1 MDTTPCTVV
10 TLFPKQAGQPTPCEP
25 TVTKEALPAPPVP
38 SLLLSEGDKE
48 YRARF
53 ALGDL
58 CMLEIASTVRVL
70 GAVSG
75 VHFVPGRVTYDV
87 ITADDFRAHGVES
100 AAVRKVSPKEAK
112 DLKVSDLHFLRSQ
125 MALLSANG

>member
-1 MDTTPCTVV
+1 MDTPPCTVV
-10 TLFPKQAGQPTPCEP
+10 PLFRNGNQPTPCEP
-25 TVTKEALPAPPVP
+25 TFDKEALDAPPAP

-58 CMLEIASTVRVL
+58 CVLEITSSVRVL
-70 GAVSG
+70 GAVMG

-87 ITADDFRAHGVES
+87 VTTDDFRAHGVES
-100 AAVRKVSPKEAK
+100 AAVRKLSPKEVK
-112 DLKVSDLHFLRSQ
+112 ELKVSDLHFLRSQ
-125 MALLSANG
+125 LAGMA